1 MLCLIR
7 NTNSDNEESL
17 VFNLPFSYLVGCG
30 FCVFETG
37 SLHNSGWPRSLCV
50 NQAGLEIDIFLPLLP
65 VPPYPT
71 ECGYK
76 YPLFPGGERDPLSCY
91 FALSVLFF

>member
-1 MLCLIR
+1 MRLIR

-37 SLHNSGWPRSLCV
+37 SYFIILVGLDLCV
-50 NQAGLEIDIFLPLLP
+50 
-65 VPPYPT
+65 
-71 ECGYK
+71 
-76 YPLFPGGERDPLSCY
+76 
-91 FALSVLFF
+91 